1 MGEKVPTK
9 LSQYVDPTGEFTN
22 KDMARS
28 AWFVS
33 HKILLR
39 KILIGIL
46 LTWIIVAGVY
56 ALVILGAYLFSG
68 YWTDRDTRIQTVD
81 EFQDYSKSGALY
93 AAQALQINDT
103 KVFQTGENYDFY
115 SAAVNP
121 NLNFVARL
129 KYKYVFEGGE
139 TASKVLTIDP
149 GKKIPL
155 TVFGFQSNNYPVGAR
170 LVIEDTRWRKIN
182 PHSIADIKGYMA
194 ARSNFIVEAVSIEHN
209 LATGAVPPRI
219 TFDIENNTAYSYYE
233 GRFVLTLLGGGNVQA
248 IIPLS
253 IKNFRA
259 GERFPLDIRPA
270 FDISGIDDIEVI
282 PLMDVFDSNEFLPA
296 LK

>member
-1 MGEKVPTK
+1 MAEKIPTK

-46 LTWIIVAGVY
+46 LTWIVVAGIY
-56 ALVILGAYLFSG
+56 ALIILGAYLFSG
-68 YWTDRDTRIQTVD
+68 YWTDRDIRIQTL
-81 EFQDYSKSGALY
+81 EQFQDYSKSEAAY

-115 SAAVNP
+115 ALAVNQ
-121 NLNFVARL
+121 NSSFIARV

-139 TASKVLTIDP
+139 TPSKVVTLDP

-155 TVFGFQSNNYPVGAR
+155 TVYGFQSANYPVGAK

-194 ARSNFIVEAVSIEHN
+194 TRSNFGIGALSIEHN
-209 LATGAVPPRI
+209 VAGAAVPPRI
-219 TFDIENNTAYSYYE
+219 TFDIQNNTAYSYYE
-233 GRFVLTLLGGGNVQA
+233 GRFALTLLGGGSVQA
-248 IIPLS
+248 VIPLS

-259 GERFPLDIRPA
+259 GENFPLDIRPA

>member
-1 MGEKVPTK
+1 MAEKVPTK
-9 LSQYVDPTGEFTN
+9 LSQYVDPTGEFSN

-46 LTWIIVAGVY
+46 LTWAIVAGIY

-68 YWTDRDTRIQTVD
+68 YWTDRDTRIQTVQ
-81 EFQDYSKSGALY
+81 EFQNYTNSQAAY

-103 KVFQTGENYDFY
+103 KVFQNGENYDFY
-115 SAAVNP
+115 SAAINP
-121 NLNFVARL
+121 NLSFVARI

-139 TASKVLTIDP
+139 TPSKVLTIDP

-155 TVFGFQSNNYPVGAR
+155 TVFGFQSANYPVAAK
-170 LVIEDTRWRKIN
+170 LVVEDTRWRKIN
-182 PHSIADIKGYMA
+182 AHQIADIKGYMA
-194 ARSNFIVEAVSIEHN
+194 TRSNFVIDAVSIEHN
-209 LATGAVPPRI
+209 VAGGPVPPRI
-219 TFDIENNTAYSYYE
+219 TFDIQNNTAYSYYE
-233 GRFVLTLLGGGNVQA
+233 GRFTLALLSGGTVEA

-259 GERFPLDIRPA
+259 GENFPLDIRPA

-282 PLMDVFDSNEFLPA
+282 PLMDVFDSSEFLPA